1 MVSTTPIS
9 SSSVELLRSA
19 VRGNVVMPEDG
30 GYDAARAVFN
40 GMIDKKPAVVIQ
52 CQDANDVQAG
62 VNLAREAD
70 LPVAVR
76 GGGHNAAGLGTC
88 DDGVVLDLGQMN
100 GVRVDPGTGRVR
112 VAGGAVWGD
121 VDHATQPFGLA
132 VPAGIISTTGVG
144 GLTLGGGFG
153 HLSRAYGL
161 TCDNLISADVVTAD
175 GNIVLAD
182 ANHHPDLFW
191 ALRGGGG
198 NFGAVTSFEFQGR
211 PVNMVYGGL
220 LAYSTDKAEEL
231 MKLYREFIVDAPRE
245 LGLFFGY
252 TMAPPA
258 PFVPEQ
264 FHFHPIA
271 KIVFCYNGDEA
282 TAKKLVAPFYE
293 VGVALDLTGTMPI
306 ASLNSMFDALFPP
319 GLQDYWKADY
329 DLEVSDAAMDVHL
342 THGPQAPNPSSLMHL
357 YSTNGAVQDVDS
369 AATAYSYREST
380 FNHVIL
386 SCDADAAKMP
396 DNIAWVRGY
405 YDDLRPHSAGGAYVN
420 FMMDEGSD
428 RVQATYRDNYPRLQ
442 RIKAE
447 YDPQNIFRINQN
459 IKPKS

>member
-1 MVSTTPIS
+1 MVSTTPIDS
-9 SSSVELLRSA
+9 SAIESLQSA
-19 VRGNVVMPEDG
+19 VRGNVVMPADDD
-30 GYDAARAVFN
+30 YDAARAVFN

-52 CQDANDVQAG
+52 CQNVNDVISG
-62 VNLAREAD
+62 VNFAREAG

-88 DDGVVLDLGQMN
+88 DDGVVLDLGKMN
-100 GVRVDPGTGRVR
+100 GVRVDPDTGRVR
-112 VAGGAVWGD
+112 VGGGAVWGD
-121 VDHATQPFGLA
+121 VDHATQPYGLA
-132 VPAGIISTTGVG
+132 VPAGIISSTGVG

-153 HLSRAYGL
+153 HLSRGYGL
-161 TCDNLISADVVTAD
+161 TCDNLLSADVVTAD
-175 GNIVLAD
+175 GRVVLAD
-182 ANHHPDLFW
+182 AEHNPDLFW

-198 NFGAVTSFEFQGR
+198 NFGAVTSFEFQGQ
-211 PVNMVYGGL
+211 PVNMVHGGL
-220 LAYSTDKAEEL
+220 LAYTPDKAEEL

-258 PFVPEQ
+258 PFVPEP
-264 FHFHPIA
+264 FHFQPIA
-271 KIVFCYNGDEA
+271 KIIFCYNGDEEA
-282 TAKKLVAPFYE
+282 ARKIVAPFYD

-306 ASLNSMFDALFPP
+306 ASLNSMFDALFPA
-319 GLQDYWKADY
+319 GMQDYWKADY
-329 DLEVSDAAMDVHL
+329 DLEVSDAAVDVHL
-342 THGPQAPNPSSLMHL
+342 KHGPQVPNPNSLMHL

-386 SCDADAAKMP
+386 SCDSDAERMP
-396 DNIAWVRGY
+396 ANIEWVRGY
-405 YDDLRPHSAGGAYVN
+405 YDALRPHSAGGAYVN
-420 FMMDEGSD
+420 FMMDEGTD

-442 RIKAE
+442 QVKAE
-447 YDPQNIFRINQN
+447 YDPQNLFRINQN